1 MMKHLSHNEIRNKWY
16 DYFKMHKHSKLE
28 SFPVVPF
35 MDDSLLFINAGM
47 TPLKKYFDGTVIP
60 ENKRITTIQ
69 KCIRTNDIENVGVT
83 ARHLT
88 FFEMMGNFSIGDYFK
103 KEAIHFAFEFLT
115 SPKWMDIPKEK
126 LYVTIYPEDAEAKET
141 WLKEGFTK
149 SHIIPL
155 DGNFWEIGNGPC
167 GPDTEIF
174 YDLGERFGGD
184 EAYQKFIKDEDQD
197 RYVEIW
203 NNVFSQFNSE
213 EGKDRHEYKELPHK
227 NIDTG
232 AGLERWAMIFQEANS
247 IFETDLFMPIIKH
260 IEDLSGQKYAGQK
273 EFKVI
278 ADHMRAITFGLADGA
293 SFSNTGR
300 GYVLRR
306 LLRRSVR
313 FGKNLG
319 IDKPF
324 LHEIIDA
331 VYNVMKESYPYLES
345 ELKRVKTMVLDE
357 EELFHKTLNNG
368 EKILYALIDE
378 AKKKDNFVSG
388 RDIFKL
394 YDTYGFPYEL
404 SEEYLEEEGVHTS
417 KEEFDKF
424 MYKQVM
430 LSKASNKSSDMNRQ
444 NEALMDFMKESHF
457 NYDEVSLKSSVIGLF
472 EESREVSSI
481 NEEGFVI
488 LEETPFYAE
497 SGGQVADKGTLEN
510 DHFKALVIDCF
521 KAPNK
526 QHVHHIKVLHGTL
539 KLGDEVTASIDA
551 EKRARTVKNHSSI
564 HVIQKTLREEISSD
578 IKQAGSYVDDQSFRF
593 DFAYNKKISDS
604 EILKIEA
611 KANERL
617 SHSKETTIEYM
628 TLDEAEKK
636 GALAFFTDKYE
647 GIVRVVSIG
656 DTMELCGG
664 THVKNISDI
673 KKIAILSLSSIGS
686 NIYRIEGTSDQG
698 VTREVKAAASTYI
711 DLIEKEILKLKD
723 LKAEALSK
731 NMPIDYEYELLS
743 RNFDSYGDILY
754 YQNELETLREKM
766 KTLYKDYEQNLIKES
781 TKDALKYFDQ
791 IKEAS
796 VKYLVIKLDNSDM
809 KEIKALIDTLKE
821 KEKLVIMCV
830 NKLKDN
836 YQVVISSSTDKHAGN
851 LLRSILSKHN
861 GKGGGS
867 PSFASGATA
876 ETFDFEK
883 ALVEELNG

>member
-1 MMKHLSHNEIRNKWY
+1 MKHLSHNEIRNKWY
-16 DYFKMHKHSKLE
+16 DYFKKHGHSKLD
-28 SFPVVPF
+28 SFPVVPY

-47 TPLKKYFDGTVIP
+47 SPLKKYFDGTVIP

-115 SPKWMDIPKEK
+115 SPEWMNLPKEK
-126 LYVTIYPEDAEAKET
+126 LYVTIYPEDIEAKER
-141 WLKEGFTK
+141 WLKEGLDE

-155 DGNFWEIGNGPC
+155 EGNFWEIGNGPC

-174 YDLGERFGGD
+174 YDLGEKFGGE
-184 EAYQKFIKDEDQD
+184 EAYQKFIKDIDQD

-232 AGLERWAMIFQEANS
+232 AGLERWTMIFQEADS

-260 IEDLSGQKYAGQK
+260 IEALSGIKYSGQK

-278 ADHMRAITFGLADGA
+278 ADHLRAITFGLADGA
-293 SFSNTGR
+293 SFANTGR

-324 LHEIIDA
+324 LYEMVDA
-331 VYNVMKESYPYLES
+331 VYEVMNESYPYLEG
-345 ELKRVKTMVLDE
+345 ELQKVKAMVLDE
-357 EELFHKTLNNG
+357 ETLFHKTLNNG
-368 EKILYALIDE
+368 EKILYELIEE
-378 AKKKDNFVSG
+378 AKGKDNFVSG

-404 SEEYLEEEGVHTS
+404 SEEYLKEEGVYTS

-444 NEALMDFMKESHF
+444 NEALMDFAKESHF
-457 NYDEVSLKSSVIGLF
+457 NYDEVKLKSSVIGLF
-472 EESREVSSI
+472 EGSKEVNSL
-481 NEEGFVI
+481 NDEGFVI

-497 SGGQVADKGTLEN
+497 SGGQVADKGILEN
-510 DHFKALVIDCF
+510 ENFKALVIDVF

-526 QHVHHIKVLHGTL
+526 QHVHHIKVLHGVL
-539 KLGDEVTASIDA
+539 KLGDEVNAEIDA
-551 EKRARTVKNHSSI
+551 DKRARTVKNHSSI

-593 DFAYNKKISDS
+593 DFTYNKKISDS
-604 EILKIEA
+604 EILKVEA

-617 SHSKETTIEYM
+617 SHSKKTIIEYM

-664 THVKNISDI
+664 THVQNISDI

-698 VTREVKAAASTYI
+698 VLKEIKASASIYI

-731 NMPIDYEYELLS
+731 NITIDYDYVFKE
-743 RNFDSYGDILY
+743 RNFDSYADILY
-754 YQNELETLREKM
+754 YQKELENLREKM
-766 KTLYKDYEQNLIKES
+766 KTLYKDYEQKLIKES
-781 TKDALKYFDQ
+781 SKDALKYLDD
-791 IKEAS
+791 IKKAS
-796 VKYLVIKLDNSDM
+796 VKYLVIKLLNNDM

-821 KEKLVIMCV
+821 KQNLVIMCV
-830 NKLKDN
+830 NKLEDS
-836 YQVVISSSTDKHAGN
+836 YQIVISSSTDKHAGN
-851 LLRSILSKHN
+851 LLRAILLKHN

-867 PSFASGATA
+867 PSFASGAVNSS
-876 ETFDFEK
+876 FDFEK